1 MRPNVWSPLLK
12 SLARNSKVRS
22 FSTVKKE
29 SSLQGSQHVKGKNVP
44 MYMACGAIFM
54 STSLGL
60 LTAAQ
65 ELVNAPNVM
74 VNKKKRKEIPE
85 VEEPDYVLHK
95 SEEFLKK
102 SIFRKLGTNSKLY
115 QDITRAKSI
124 PGSA

>member
-1 MRPNVWSPLLK
+1 MGPNVWSPLLK
-12 SLARNSKVRS
+12 SLGRNSKVRS
-22 FSTVKKE
+22 FSTVKTG
-29 SSLQGSQHVKGKNVP
+29 SSLQASQHVKGKNVP

-74 VNKKKRKEIPE
+74 VNKKKRKEVPE

-115 QDITRAKSI
+115 RDLTRAQSI

>member
-1 MRPNVWSPLLK
+1 
-12 SLARNSKVRS
+12 
-22 FSTVKKE
+22 
-29 SSLQGSQHVKGKNVP
+29 
-44 MYMACGAIFM
+44 MACGAIFM